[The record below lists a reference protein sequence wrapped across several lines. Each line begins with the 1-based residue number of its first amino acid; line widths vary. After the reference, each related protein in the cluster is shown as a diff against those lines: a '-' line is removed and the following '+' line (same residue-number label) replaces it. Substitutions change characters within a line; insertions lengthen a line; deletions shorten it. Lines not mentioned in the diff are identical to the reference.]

1 MAEARRVSFRDGRF
15 ASRKTEEAAWRRHQ
29 AAAWLESMVGPFGL
43 SHCPSEQ
50 EFVSSLRNGIVLCK
64 AINKIQPGVV
74 PKVVANAPC
83 DSQPS
88 TAFQYFENIRNFL
101 VAVQELKLPSF
112 EASDLEKDNLDA
124 GSVGKI
130 VDCVN
135 SLKSYQ
141 ERKKCSETYGP
152 VKYMKSPLAP
162 CSAIHVR
169 SENVTSGSSTPQ
181 KCLDLK
187 EIDAEGQS
195 FQNVGP
201 NMEEAI
207 GKLQRIILDCMISC
221 KENLNQDVL
230 KKDPVTLVGTI
241 LSNQLE
247 KEQFKPLL
255 QLISP
260 EGAAMKN
267 EPNQHIENENR
278 LRLLEAQESELLELK
293 TMFQEVK
300 VDFRSLQTQFQ
311 DDITE
316 LGHNIQGISKA
327 ALGYNQA
334 VKENRNLY
342 NMLQEV
348 RGNIRVF
355 CRIRPLMNSK
365 SISSI
370 EHVGNDGSIMVCDP
384 YKPQTTRKIFQF
396 NQIFGPTT
404 TQDEIYR
411 ETQSL
416 IRSVMDGYNV
426 CILAY
431 GQTGSGKTHTMCGP
445 SGGLSS
451 NDLGI
456 NYMALNDLFTIS
468 TSREDV
474 KYDIRVQ
481 MVEIYNE
488 QVRDLLSED
497 TSSTKLDIRSSSNG
511 LFNLPDAKMC
521 PVQSPSDVM
530 NLMLLGEKHRAS
542 GPTAMNNRSSRSH
555 SILTVHVN
563 GKDISGNVSCSCLH
577 LVDLAGSERVDR
589 SEATGDRLKEAQH
602 INKSLSCLGDVI
614 TALAQKN
621 SHIPY
626 RNSKLTQ
633 LLQSSLGGNAKTLM
647 LAHISPEGES
657 YVETLSTLKFAQRA
671 STVELGTAHAN
682 KESNDIRELKEQ
694 VETLKKALATKE
706 FERSSLK
713 LKENTV
719 TSGRTKQLP
728 ERTPPRPRRLSLE
741 TTSSEKGSIPG
752 KPPKSPVSAMR
763 FNRDHGT
770 ARDKECSIDGFNRTK
785 LHRSV
790 IQMSPT
796 LSEEPVGHENE
807 KIITTD
813 DTVTFYQLPPD
824 GYNQYKQSGLDT
836 LQRTPCRS
844 RYMGVE
850 VRQTEEPSDAKLDK
864 TTTSSVAKKGS
875 HLRRSIQ
882 SSIGKLIHGSER
894 RNTPHSAQA
903 TPAKITTNA
912 NNDGASPITTNAR
925 LKRRQSLTGLPPPS
939 STMSRRSS
947 LGGKSDSSSSDRKA
961 KTPPPMNSA
970 AKAKRWL

>member
-1 MAEARRVSFRDGRF
+1 M
-15 ASRKTEEAAWRRHQ
+15 
-29 AAAWLESMVGPFGL
+29 PF
-43 SHCPSEQ
+43 
-50 EFVSSLRNGIVLCK
+50 
-64 AINKIQPGVV
+64 
-74 PKVVANAPC
+74 
-83 DSQPS
+83 
-88 TAFQYFENIRNFL
+88 
-101 VAVQELKLPSF
+101 
-112 EASDLEKDNLDA
+112 
-124 GSVGKI
+124 
-130 VDCVN
+130 
-135 SLKSYQ
+135 
-141 ERKKCSETYGP
+141 
-152 VKYMKSPLAP
+152 M
-162 CSAIHVR
+162 
-169 SENVTSGSSTPQ
+169 
-181 KCLDLK
+181 
-187 EIDAEGQS
+187 
-195 FQNVGP
+195 
-201 NMEEAI
+201 
-207 GKLQRIILDCMISC
+207 
-221 KENLNQDVL
+221 
-230 KKDPVTLVGTI
+230 
-241 LSNQLE
+241 
-247 KEQFKPLL
+247 QFKPLL

-267 EPNQHIENENR
+267 EPNQHIECSNSQNENR

-316 LGHNIQGISKA
+316 LGMLLKPSPEHTVPGHNIQGISKA

-404 TQDEIYR
+404 TQVE
-411 ETQSL
+411 
-416 IRSVMDGYNV
+416 
-426 CILAY
+426 
-431 GQTGSGKTHTMCGP
+431 
-445 SGGLSS
+445 S
-451 NDLGI
+451 NFITVLVPDI
-456 NYMALNDLFTIS
+456 NFT
-468 TSREDV
+468 
-474 KYDIRVQ
+474 
-481 MVEIYNE
+481 
-488 QVRDLLSED
+488 
-497 TSSTKLDIRSSSNG
+497 LDIRSSSNG

-530 NLMLLGEKHRAS
+530 TLMLLGEKHRAS
-542 GPTAMNNRSSRSH
+542 GPTAMNSRSSRSH

-647 LAHISPEGES
+647 LVHISPEGES

-719 TSGRTKQLP
+719 TSERTKQLP
-728 ERTPPRPRRLSLE
+728 QRTPPRPRRLSLE

-752 KPPKSPVSAMR
+752 KPPKSPVSAMT

-785 LHRSV
+785 IHRSV
-790 IQMSPT
+790 IQKSPT

-807 KIITTD
+807 KIVTTD

-836 LQRTPCRS
+836 LQSTPCRS
-844 RYMGVE
+844 RYMGVQ
-850 VRQTEEPSDAKLDK
+850 VSQTEEPSDAKLDK
-864 TTTSSVAKKGS
+864 TTTSSVAKRGS

-939 STMSRRSS
+939 TTMSRRSS
-947 LGGKSDSSSSDRKA
+947 LGGKSDSSVQ
-961 KTPPPMNSA
+961 NSQIIACA
-970 AKAKRWL
+970 ASARNYKPLPFSWVRWPEQHQCEFSILS